1 MICPNCG
8 TSVPDDAVRCP
19 ACHANMGKTTS
30 LVPPQGIW
38 CPSCGSLVPD
48 GEGVCP
54 HCGMPIVRPRH
65 ARTSDAARLE
75 IAGGEGEG
83 DDADEAPVED
93 TGAPLPDEDAFDELF
108 EREDTAF
115 VPRIESALPAEPVSG
130 NDGLQRANA
139 LRVRTLVV
147 ALVAALLFVGG
158 GMLFLT
164 HPWDPNASDSRA
176 KSEAD
181 TSMAGFPGIVTE
193 LKGQDG
199 GSADAGEVESGDA
212 ITYKKLGDVYDQLKD
227 LAARADADEQSY
239 RTLAAT
245 PGSDERTNAQ
255 NEAYQLSLDVNN
267 LIASLSD
274 IDVTS
279 GTYADD
285 LEHMKTLA
293 NWLRNR
299 TDALNGAWQKALQV
313 TNPASHAQEID
324 GYLPDSSA
332 SGSYK
337 ELFDEHYDDWKPQE
351 K

>member
-19 ACHANMGKTTS
+19 ACHADVRQTAST
-30 LVPPQGIW
+30 VPPQGIW

-48 GEGVCP
+48 GEDVCP
-54 HCGMPIVRPRH
+54 HCGMPVVRPKH
-65 ARTSDAARLE
+65 ARVSDEARLK
-75 IAGGEGEG
+75 IVGGERGEG
-83 DDADEAPVED
+83 DSDEASTED
-93 TGAPLPDEDAFDELF
+93 TGVLQFDEGADDEHF
-108 EREDTAF
+108 ENEDTNF

-130 NDGLQRANA
+130 NDGLQRAAA

-147 ALVAALLFVGG
+147 AMVAALLFVGG
-158 GMLFLT
+158 GVLFLT
-164 HPWDPNASDSRA
+164 HPWNPNASDSRA

-181 TSMAGFPGIVTE
+181 TSMAGFPGVVTE
-193 LKGQDG
+193 LKGQDS
-199 GSADAGEVESGDA
+199 GSVSAGEVESGDA
-212 ITYKKLGDVYDQLKD
+212 STYKKLSDVYDQLKD

-239 RTLAAT
+239 RKLAAA
-245 PGSDERTNAQ
+245 PSSDGRTSAQ
-255 NEAYQLSLDVNN
+255 REAHQLSLDVSN

-285 LEHMKTLA
+285 LENMKTLS

-299 TDALNGAWQKALQV
+299 TDALDSAWKKAMQV
-313 TNPASHAQEID
+313 ANPPAHAQEID
-324 GYLPDSSA
+324 ACLDSSA

-337 ELFDEHYDDWKPQE
+337 ELFDGHYDEWKPQE

>member
-8 TSVPDDAVRCP
+8 TSIPDDVVRCP
-19 ACHANMGKTTS
+19 ACHADVGQAAS

-54 HCGMPIVRPRH
+54 HCGMPVVRPKH
-65 ARTSDAARLE
+65 ARASDAAQLK
-75 IAGGEGEG
+75 IASGEEG
-83 DDADEAPVED
+83 DDDTDEMPADGTDAPQLDGDAEDERFENED
-93 TGAPLPDEDAFDELF
+93 TN
-108 EREDTAF
+108 F

-130 NDGLQRANA
+130 NDRLQRAAA

-147 ALVAALLFVGG
+147 ALAAALLFVGG
-158 GMLFLT
+158 GVLFLT
-164 HPWDPNASDSRA
+164 HPWDPQASDSRA

-193 LKGQDG
+193 LKGQDS
-199 GSADAGEVESGDA
+199 GSVDAAEVESGDA
-212 ITYKKLGDVYDQLKD
+212 ATYKRLSDVYDQLKD
-227 LAARADADEQSY
+227 LEERADADEQSY

-245 PGSDERTNAQ
+245 PGSDERTNAR
-255 NEAYQLSLDVNN
+255 NEAYQLSLDVSN

-279 GTYADD
+279 GTYAED
-285 LEHMKTLA
+285 LENMKTLA
-293 NWLRNR
+293 SWLRNR
-299 TDALNGAWQKALQV
+299 TDALDSAWEKAMRV
-313 TNPASHAQEID
+313 ANPPSHAQEID
-324 GYLPDSSA
+324 AYLPDSSA
-332 SGSYK
+332 SDSYK
-337 ELFDEHYDDWKPQE
+337 ERFDAHYDGWKPQE

>member
-8 TSVPDDAVRCP
+8 TSIPDDAVRCP
-19 ACHANMGKTTS
+19 ACHADMGRIAS
-30 LVPPQGIW
+30 VAPPQGTW

-48 GEGVCP
+48 GEDVCP
-54 HCGMPIVRPRH
+54 HCGMPVARPKH
-65 ARTSDAARLE
+65 ARASDVSRLK
-75 IAGGEGEG
+75 IVSGEGEG
-83 DDADEAPVED
+83 TDADEAPADD
-93 TGAPLPDEDAFDELF
+93 TDAPQPDEDVADERF
-108 EREDTAF
+108 ESEDTAF
-115 VPRIESALPAEPVSG
+115 VPRIVSALPAEPVSG
-130 NDGLQRANA
+130 NDGLQRAGA

-147 ALVAALLFVGG
+147 ALAAALLFVGG
-158 GMLFLT
+158 GVLFLT

-199 GSADAGEVESGDA
+199 GSTDAGEVESGDA
-212 ITYKKLGDVYDQLKD
+212 TTYRKLSDVYGRLKD
-227 LAARADADEQSY
+227 LEERADADEQSY

-245 PGSDERTNAQ
+245 ADSDERTNAR
-255 NEAYQLSLDVNN
+255 NEAYQLSLDVSN
-267 LIASLSD
+267 LISSLSD

-285 LEHMKTLA
+285 LDNMKTLA

-299 TDALNGAWQKALQV
+299 TDVLNSAWKKAMQMA
-313 TNPASHAQEID
+313 NPSSHAQEID
-324 GYLPDSSA
+324 GYLRD
-332 SGSYK
+332 GDSYK
-337 ELFDEHYDDWKPQE
+337 RQFDEHYDGWKPQE

>member
-1 MICPNCG
+1 MICPTCG

-19 ACHANMGKTTS
+19 ACHADLGRATS
-30 LVPPQGIW
+30 VAPPQGTW
-38 CPSCGSLVPD
+38 CSSCGSLVPD
-48 GEGVCP
+48 GEDVCP
-54 HCGMPIVRPRH
+54 HCGMPVVRPRH
-65 ARTSDAARLE
+65 ARASDVPRLGTV
-75 IAGGEGEG
+75 GGEGEG
-83 DDADEAPVED
+83 GDTDETPTDDTDAL
-93 TGAPLPDEDAFDELF
+93 PLDEDAGDERF

-130 NDGLQRANA
+130 NDGLRRAPA

-147 ALVAALLFVGG
+147 ALAAALLFVGG

-199 GSADAGEVESGDA
+199 GSAEGGEVESGDA
-212 ITYKKLGDVYDQLKD
+212 ATYRKLSAVYGQLKD
-227 LAARADADEQSY
+227 LESRADASERSY
-239 RTLAAT
+239 RELAAS
-245 PGSDERTNAQ
+245 SDADARAK
-255 NEAYQLSLDVNN
+255 AKGDADQLALDVSN
-267 LIASLSD
+267 LIAGLSD

-285 LEHMKTLA
+285 LEHMTTLA

-299 TDALNGAWQKALQV
+299 TDALSGAWKRAMEV
-313 TNPASHAQEID
+313 SNPSAHAQEID
-324 GYLPDSSA
+324 AYLPDSSR
-332 SGSYK
+332 SGSYR
-337 ELFDEHYDDWKPQE
+337 ELFDEHYDEWEPQE